1 MAMDGTIG
9 SDFEKEMESLRKEIA
24 QLQSLIMHPI
34 QEISSSQDSLST
46 LFPPMHHSFDLLDD
60 GPLGMA
66 LINKDYRIVKTN
78 RMLCKMLGYS
88 EAEICTQYLQ
98 NIARNP
104 KNFLQLLRQL
114 FDRAYPVSKAEGE
127 FCRKDGE
134 TVWIRLTAS
143 YIAEEYDGQ
152 KCCLIIVEDINDQ
165 KSAEQT
171 LQTENQLMDWLINS
185 SVDGIVAFD
194 RDGFF
199 TVWNPGMER
208 IFGIKSSETLGRPI
222 FLACPF
228 FKDLGEDLHFAAAL
242 KGKKVISYDKCYI
255 IPGSTRSTHFE
266 GYYGPIHNPSD
277 GKVIG
282 GLAIIRDVSDRRL
295 AEEDKRASEDR
306 YRELFENAYDMVYT
320 HDLTGKITS
329 INKAAE
335 RILGYSKAEALQMKF
350 AQLTAPEFRQSA
362 RRMIERQISEEVPIT
377 RELELIAKDGT
388 PVSME
393 VITRLIFRE
402 GKPFGIQGI
411 ARDIRERKKSEDA
424 LQSANKK
431 LEAWVQELEQR
442 TRDMTLLNEMGDI
455 LRACLTTEEIYE
467 VIVRIAQEVFPVQGG
482 ALFVMGPLRN
492 TVESV
497 AEWRDASKIKH
508 TFTPDECWALR
519 RGRVHWVEDTQTGLL
534 CKHLQSPHP
543 KGYICVPM
551 MAQSEAVG
559 VLHLTHSDE
568 SQMPESKQRL
578 AMAMAERIAMA
589 LSNLRLHETLR
600 NQSIR
605 DQLTG
610 LFNRSFMEESLEL
623 ELRRAA
629 RSQTS
634 LSLLLLTLDGFQRI
648 DEDCGLDASE
658 FTLHRTGE
666 LLQSNVRKGD
676 IVCRFS
682 NHTFVLILPQCSHKV
697 GRQRAENIRK
707 LLKTFEIKD
716 TTGITSNISAS
727 LGLATFPDH
736 GQTSEALMSAA
747 GAAASRARSNGGD
760 CVVTVTS

>member
-1 MAMDGTIG
+1 
-9 SDFEKEMESLRKEIA
+9 
-24 QLQSLIMHPI
+24 
-34 QEISSSQDSLST
+34 
-46 LFPPMHHSFDLLDD
+46 
-60 GPLGMA
+60 
-66 LINKDYRIVKTN
+66 
-78 RMLCKMLGYS
+78 
-88 EAEICTQYLQ
+88 
-98 NIARNP
+98 
-104 KNFLQLLRQL
+104 
-114 FDRAYPVSKAEGE
+114 
-127 FCRKDGE
+127 
-134 TVWIRLTAS
+134 
-143 YIAEEYDGQ
+143 
-152 KCCLIIVEDINDQ
+152 
-165 KSAEQT
+165 
-171 LQTENQLMDWLINS
+171 
-185 SVDGIVAFD
+185 
-194 RDGFF
+194 
-199 TVWNPGMER
+199 
-208 IFGIKSSETLGRPI
+208 
-222 FLACPF
+222 
-228 FKDLGEDLHFAAAL
+228 
-242 KGKKVISYDKCYI
+242 
-255 IPGSTRSTHFE
+255 
-266 GYYGPIHNPSD
+266 
-277 GKVIG
+277 
-282 GLAIIRDVSDRRL
+282 
-295 AEEDKRASEDR
+295 
-306 YRELFENAYDMVYT
+306 
-320 HDLTGKITS
+320 
-329 INKAAE
+329 
-335 RILGYSKAEALQMKF
+335 
-350 AQLTAPEFRQSA
+350 
-362 RRMIERQISEEVPIT
+362 MIERQISEEVPIT

-467 VIVRIAQEVFPVQGG
+467 VIVRISQEVFPVQGG

-519 RGRVHWVEDTQTGLL
+519 RGRVHWVEDTRTGLL

-610 LFNRSFMEESLEL
+610 LFNRSFLEESLEL

-634 LSLLLLTLDGFQRI
+634 LSVLLLTLDGFQQI
-648 DEDCGLDASE
+648 DEVCGLDAID

-666 LLQSNVRKGD
+666 LLQSSVRKGD

-682 NHTFVLILPQCSHKV
+682 NHTFVLILPQCSHKA
-697 GRQRAENIRK
+697 GQQRAENIRK
-707 LLKTFEIKD
+707 LLKTLEIKD
-716 TTGITSNISAS
+716 NSGITSNISAS
-727 LGLATFPDH
+727 LGLATFPEH

-747 GAAASRARSNGGD
+747 EAAASRARSNGGD
-760 CVVTVTS
+760 CVVTVIS

>member
-1 MAMDGTIG
+1 MDGTTR

-24 QLQSLIMHPI
+24 HLQSLILHPVH
-34 QEISSSQDSLST
+34 EPSSPAPSPSV
-46 LFPPMHHSFDLLDD
+46 LFQPMHQSFERLDD

-66 LINKDYRIVKTN
+66 LINPEYRIVKAN
-78 RMLCKMLGYS
+78 RMLCRMLGYS
-88 EAEICTQYLQ
+88 EAEICTQQLQ

-104 KNFLQLLRQL
+104 NSFFQLLRQL
-114 FDRAYPVSKAEGE
+114 FDKVYPVTKAEGE
-127 FCRKDGE
+127 FCRKGGE

-143 YIAEEYDGQ
+143 YITEEHAGQ
-152 KCCLIIVEDINDQ
+152 KCCLIIVEDISDQ
-165 KSAEQT
+165 KAAEQT
-171 LQTENQLMDWLINS
+171 LQTENQLLEWLINS

-194 RDGFF
+194 CEGFF
-199 TVWNPGMER
+199 TIWNPGMER
-208 IFGIKSSETLGRPI
+208 IFGIKASETLGRPA
-222 FLACPF
+222 FLVCPF

-255 IPGSTRSTHFE
+255 IPGSARSTHFE
-266 GYYGPIHNPSD
+266 GYYGPICNPSD

-282 GLAIIRDVSDRRL
+282 GLAIIRDVTDRRL

-320 HDLTGKITS
+320 HDLAGKITS

-350 AQLTAPEFRQSA
+350 SQLAAPESRQAA

-377 RELELIAKDGT
+377 RELEFIAKDGIL
-388 PVSME
+388 VSME
-393 VITRLIFRE
+393 VINRLIFRE

-411 ARDIRERKKSEDA
+411 ARDIRERKKSEAA
-424 LQSANKK
+424 LQDANKK

-455 LRACLTTEEIYE
+455 LRACLTTEEVYE
-467 VIVRIAQEVFPVQGG
+467 VIVRISQEVFAVQGG
-482 ALFVMGPLRN
+482 ALYVMGPLRN
-492 TVESV
+492 IVESV
-497 AEWRDASKIKH
+497 AEWRDASMIKH

-519 RGRVHWVEDTQTGLL
+519 RGRVHCVEDTRTGLL
-534 CKHLQSPHP
+534 CKHLQSPPP

-559 VLHLTHSDE
+559 VLHLTHSDD
-568 SQMPESKQRL
+568 SQMPEAKQRL

-605 DQLTG
+605 DPLTG

-623 ELRRAA
+623 ELRRSVRA
-629 RSQTS
+629 RNS
-634 LSLLLLTLDGFQRI
+634 LSVIMLTLDDFQHI
-648 DEDCGLDASE
+648 NEDCGLDAGD
-658 FTLHRTGE
+658 FVLRRIGT

-682 NHTFVLILPQCSHKV
+682 GQTFVVVLPQCPHDV
-697 GRQRAENIRK
+697 GWQRAETIRK
-707 LLKTFEIKD
+707 LLKTLEIKN
-716 TTGITSNISAS
+716 TAGRMEPISAS
-727 LGLATFPDH
+727 LGLAVFPDH
-736 GQTSEALMSAA
+736 GQTIEALLSAA
-747 GAAASRARSNGGD
+747 EAAASRARSKGGD
-760 CVVTVTS
+760 CVVTVTP